1 MMWPKPSP
9 RMKAAYLIHH
19 FACASAVFW
28 SSLLLPLVPGAAP
41 YVVTLVWLAVTAYY
55 VWWVKRYYE
64 SKAYYIDED
73 YVTVEK
79 GVFFSVVQRVL
90 ISKIHLVSL
99 SMGLISRLLGL
110 ATRRVRK
117 PAPQPVQG
125 DPRRGS
131 GDSDHPHPWGS
142 RPRPPLAAVLHEGIW
157 PRPWHKGIHPQVLH
171 RVHREGYRARYKG
184 RQLHGRGGRRRLG

>member
-1 MMWPKPSP
+1 MWPKPSP

-110 ATRRVRK
+110 ATINLHTAAGSTSTWRGPGMPEVGLAHLDYDEVLRV
-117 PAPQPVQG
+117 
-125 DPRRGS
+125 
-131 GDSDHPHPWGS
+131 SDRILELLS
-142 RPRPPLAAVLHEGIW
+142 RLAVSD
-157 PRPWHKGIHPQVLH
+157 
-171 RVHREGYRARYKG
+171 
-184 RQLHGRGGRRRLG
+184 RRRLGEGIVGGLRRTRELLEAVLARGGR